1 MTRQEQRFQSVSNE
15 LRIYRSMGDKPALA
29 VATTEWRQLH
39 DTLGAPRALE
49 LIREMNVSS

>member
-1 MTRQEQRFQSVSNE
+1 MTRQEERFQSVSNE

-49 LIREMNVSS
+49 LIREMNASS